1 MGVSYSEVRNNLKET
16 CERLEQLRGSLDVAG
31 RQRRQSEIEALM
43 EAPGFWDDNQKAQ
56 NLINELKGIKS
67 IIADFPVYE
76 QQCKDLLE
84 LLDLAESEKDEATA
98 EQVKNE
104 AEALSANVRNYE
116 LKSQLTGKNDHR
128 NAFIR
133 FQAGAGGTE
142 ARDWA
147 DMLMRM
153 YVRWAERKGFKVHFF
168 DVDFNEEAGIKSA
181 ELKIEGPYAYG
192 YLKGEV
198 GVHRLVRISPFN
210 AEGKRQTSFAS
221 VEVTP
226 EFEPGDNDIVIPDSE
241 IERSTCRSG
250 GAGGQHV
257 NKTESV
263 VILKHIPT
271 GIVVR
276 CQIERSQIR
285 NGILAMELLKA
296 KLARKKELEQAA
308 ESKQTYDNKGEIAFG
323 SQIRSYFLQPYT
335 MVNDHRTEMK
345 ETDAHRVLDGD
356 LDPFIE
362 GHLRWKMTQDRKAAG
377 VRAPA
382 PVTAK

>member
-1 MGVSYSEVRNNLKET
+1 L
-16 CERLEQLRGSLDVAG
+16 
-31 RQRRQSEIEALM
+31 RRQAEIEALM
-43 EAPGFWDDNQKAQ
+43 ESGDFWNDNLKAQ
-56 NLINELKGIKS
+56 SLINELKSIKA
-67 IIADFPVYE
+67 IIGEFPGFE
-76 QQCKDLLE
+76 QQCNDLTELLE
-84 LLDLAESEKDEATA
+84 LAEIEKEESTA
-98 EQVKNE
+98 EQISAESAQLLAIVKQ
-104 AEALSANVRNYE
+104 YE

-128 NAFIR
+128 NAFLR

-153 YVRWAERKGFKVHFF
+153 YVRWAERKGFKVNFF

-192 YLKGEV
+192 FLKCEA

-221 VEVTP
+221 IEVTP
-226 EFEPGDNDIVIPDSE
+226 EFELGDTEIVIPDNE

-263 VILKHIPT
+263 VILKHVPT

-276 CQIERSQIR
+276 CQVERSQVR

-296 KLARKKELEQAA
+296 KLLRKREMEQEA
-308 ESKQTYDNKGEIAFG
+308 ESKHAYDNKGEIAFG
-323 SQIRSYFLQPYT
+323 SQIRSYVLQPYT
-335 MVNDHRTEMK
+335 MVNDHRTELK
-345 ETDAHRVLDGD
+345 ETDAARVLDGD

-362 GHLRWKMTQDRKAAG
+362 AFLSWKMTEDRKAAG
-377 VRAPA
+377 IRAPA
-382 PVTAK
+382 PVAPKS

>member
-1 MGVSYSEVRNNLKET
+1 VSASSSYGGRF
-16 CERLEQLRGSLDVAG
+16 DVAG

>member
-1 MGVSYSEVRNNLKET
+1 
-16 CERLEQLRGSLDVAG
+16 
-31 RQRRQSEIEALM
+31 M

-56 NLINELKGIKS
+56 TLIAEVKTIKS
-67 IIADFPVYE
+67 IIADFPSYE

-84 LLDLAESEKDEATA
+84 LLE
-98 EQVKNE
+98 
-104 AEALSANVRNYE
+104 LSAGDDAAIEQIKGEADQLDARVRQYE

-128 NAFIR
+128 NAFVR

-153 YVRWAERKGFKVHFF
+153 YVRWGERKGFKVSFF

-210 AEGKRQTSFAS
+210 AEGKRQTSFAN
-221 VEVTP
+221 VEVVP
-226 EFEPGDNDIVIPDSE
+226 EFEPGDTDIVIPDNE

-296 KLARKKELEQAA
+296 KL
-308 ESKQTYDNKGEIAFG
+308 
-323 SQIRSYFLQPYT
+323 
-335 MVNDHRTEMK
+335 
-345 ETDAHRVLDGD
+345 
-356 LDPFIE
+356 
-362 GHLRWKMTQDRKAAG
+362 LR
-377 VRAPA
+377 
-382 PVTAK
+382 